1 MFLSRVSFFPW
12 TFDSRRWFLLWPFC
26 CCVFAF
32 LLLCFFRSTS
42 LSLLCCCSVFSSLCP
57 SLYSLAAALLLLCCF
72 AAALL
77 LFTLYNSAALYRLF
91 LLVFRWT
98 SKGVVTSKEKWRPV
112 TVVCLYHINPAATIN
127 GYLPAMIAGSAGES
141 RFPRLNENG
150 PATSSS
156 EFSRGP
162 GLGKSGGRR
171 GHS

>member
-1 MFLSRVSFFPW
+1 VFFPL
-12 TFDSRRWFLLWPFC
+12 DVPLS
-26 CCVFAF
+26 A
-32 LLLCFFRSTS
+32 LLLFT
-42 LSLLCCCSVFSSLCP
+42 
-57 SLYSLAAALLLLCCF
+57 LYSLAAAFLLLCCF

-77 LFTLYNSAALYRLF
+77 LFTLHLSAALYRLF

-98 SKGVVTSKEKWRPV
+98 SKGVVTLKEKWRPAD
-112 TVVCLYHINPAATIN
+112 TVLQESSLPAATIN
-127 GYLPAMIAGSAGES
+127 GYLPAIVADSAGES